1 MIAVIFVR
9 TGARYNGG
17 EINHTTDI
25 RYDPAGG
32 HRDGKSI
39 IHMLKKKEIKFN
51 LPEPICRQEKTLKN
65 ARTAKS
71 K

>member
-51 LPEPICRQEKTLKN
+51 LPEPICRQP
-65 ARTAKS
+65 AKKKKS
-71 K
+71 